1 MNNQKQA
8 LRVGGLVI
16 LLAILLRMICSG
28 ALGDR
33 VALFSRPRLAAF
45 LLYTQTGREPV
56 PTVSTIPT
64 TAPTEPQ
71 PGPEL
76 VPDPLPPEK
85 PTALPTE
92 PLVFTAEDMDYL
104 EMYIQCRRDP
114 DEEALLKRP
123 LNWDLTGDEP
133 TILII
138 HTHGTEA
145 YTPTADSA
153 YQEYGGEYRTKDDRY
168 NMISVGDELTR
179 LLENAGLSV
188 IHDRTPYDLD
198 DYLDSYDESRNA
210 VKQHL
215 QEHPSIRMVLDLHRD
230 AAEYADG
237 TQWAA
242 TTTLNGQSAAQ
253 LMLVVGTNATGLNHP
268 NWEDNLSIAEKLSVT
283 MEKNHDGITR
293 YINLRGARF
302 NHDLSPG
309 ALIVEVG
316 AAGNTHAEALRSMP
330 VLAEAIIALT
340 LGSK

>member
-1 MNNQKQA
+1 MDKQKQA
-8 LRVGGLVI
+8 FRVGSLAI

-28 ALGDR
+28 ALGER
-33 VALFSRPRLAAF
+33 VALFSRPRLAGF
-45 LLYTQTGREPV
+45 LFYTETGREVV
-56 PTVSTIPT
+56 PTPTTVPT
-64 TAPTEPQ
+64 TAPPQ
-71 PGPEL
+71 PKPPE
-76 VPDPLPPEK
+76 PLPEQTTTP
-85 PTALPTE
+85 LPTE

-114 DEEALLKRP
+114 DEQALLTKP
-123 LNWDLTGDEP
+123 LNWDLTGEEP

-145 YTPTADSA
+145 YTPTADTA
-153 YQEYGGEYRTKDDRY
+153 YEEYGGAYRTNDSQY
-168 NMISVGDELTR
+168 NMISIGDELTR
-179 LLENAGLSV
+179 LLEKAGLSV

-198 DYLDSYDESRNA
+198 DYLDSYEQSRNA

-215 QEHPSIRMVLDLHRD
+215 REHPSIRMVLDLHRD

-253 LMLVVGTNATGLNHP
+253 LMLVVGTNATGLDHP
-268 NWEDNLSIAEKLSVT
+268 NWESNLSFAEKLSVT

-293 YINLRGARF
+293 YLNLRGARF

-316 AAGNTHAEALRSMP
+316 AAGNTHTEAMRSMP
-330 VLAEAIIALT
+330 VLAEAIISLA
-340 LGSK
+340 LGSQ